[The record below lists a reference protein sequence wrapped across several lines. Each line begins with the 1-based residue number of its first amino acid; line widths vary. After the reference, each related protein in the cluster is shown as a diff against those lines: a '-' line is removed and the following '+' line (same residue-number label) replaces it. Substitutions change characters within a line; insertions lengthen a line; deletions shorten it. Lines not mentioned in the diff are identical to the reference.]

1 MHATATS
8 PFHHLAIV
16 LVAVLLLSALTGC
29 QSLREISSLRQVDF
43 ALDRVSGAQLA
54 GIDIERVRSYND
66 LTGSD
71 LLRVGRAVSQNEMPF
86 QFTVHVSA
94 NNPEENQRQ
103 ARMVAFDW
111 TLLLDERET
120 IAGTFNET
128 VRLPAGE
135 VVDVPLRMEL
145 DLLNFFE
152 RSARDLVELA
162 LAVAGAEGA
171 SSRIQLRA
179 RPSIDTPIGPIRYPN
194 DITIVSRDVGTP

>member
-1 MHATATS
+1 
-8 PFHHLAIV
+8 
-16 LVAVLLLSALTGC
+16 
-29 QSLREISSLRQVDF
+29 LRQVDF
-43 ALDRVSGAQLA
+43 VLDRASGARLA
-54 GIDIERVRSYND
+54 GIDLEQVRSYND

-71 LLRVGRAVSQNEMPF
+71 LLRVGQAVSQNEMPL
-86 QFTVHVSA
+86 QFTLHVSA
-94 NNPEENQRQ
+94 KNPEENQRP

-152 RSARDLVELA
+152 RSSRDLVELA
-162 LAVAGAEGA
+162 LAIAGAEGA

-179 RPSIDTPIGPIRYPN
+179 RPSVDTPIGPIRYPN

>member
-1 MHATATS
+1 MA
-8 PFHHLAIV
+8 V
-16 LVAVLLLSALTGC
+16 LVLPALTGC

-54 GIDIERVRSYND
+54 GIDLERVRSYND

-71 LLRVGRAVSQNEMPF
+71 LLRIGRAVSRNEMPF

-94 NNPEENQRQ
+94 NNPEENQRP

-111 TLLLDERET
+111 TLLLDEQET

-152 RSARDLVELA
+152 RSSRDLVALA

>member
-94 NNPEENQRQ
+94 NNPEENERQ